1 MVNYDGLPV
10 YKSSYDMLLQ
20 IFELVKKFERE
31 YKFTLGES
39 IKSECISLITMIYK
53 ANSSIGKRKSYLQEA
68 RESLE
73 VLRLYLRL
81 SKDLK
86 ILTLEKFTK
95 IQIPLESMSKQLAA
109 WQKSVS

>member
-10 YKSSYDMLLQ
+10 YKSSYDMLVE
-20 IFELVKKFERE
+20 IFGIVKKFERE

-39 IKSECISLITMIYK
+39 IKNECIKLITLIYK
-53 ANSSIGKRKSYLQEA
+53 ANSSIEKRKIYLQEA

-81 SKDLK
+81 SKDLN
-86 ILTLEKFTK
+86 ILTIEKFSK
-95 IQIPLESMSKQLAA
+95 IQIPLESTSKQLLA
-109 WQKSVS
+109 WQKSV